1 MREKELFEYLK
12 RYLTDL
18 RLADDQYSKWDCV
31 SDRHKFL
38 IELKSRRTHYDTLL
52 IEKIKYDS
60 LLQRAEAVGY
70 IPLYVNSTPKGVYS
84 FRLNELELNWET
96 NTKNPAT
103 SEFSNRLRV
112 EKTVS
117 YIPISKAKVIEYAN
131 T

>member
-70 IPLYVNSTPKGVYS
+70 TPLYVNSTPKGVYS

>member
-52 IEKIKYDS
+52 IEKPKYDS
-60 LLQRAEAVGY
+60 LIQRAEAAGY

-84 FRLNELELNWET
+84 FRLNELDLKWET

>member
-52 IEKIKYDS
+52 IEKPKYDS
-60 LLQRAEAVGY
+60 LVQRAEAVGY
-70 IPLYVNSTPKGVYS
+70 SPLYVNSTPRG
-84 FRLNELELNWET
+84 LLL
-96 NTKNPAT
+96 
-103 SEFSNRLRV
+103 
-112 EKTVS
+112 
-117 YIPISKAKVIEYAN
+117 
-131 T
+131 